1 MNEERIAKMTDNVA
15 TDMTADEF
23 PQATV
28 PHIRTE
34 ATTPDEDIALE
45 NVDQALDAIV
55 AAFAVLDD
63 NLGKI
68 KIDNVP
74 EQAAVDAVKD
84 LLETAVKPYFADALK
99 AMAVFG
105 K

>member
-1 MNEERIAKMTDNVA
+1 MNEERIAKMSENITA
-15 TDMTADEF
+15 DMTADEF

-28 PHIRTE
+28 PHIRKE

-63 NLGKI
+63 NLGKV

-74 EQAAVDAVKD
+74 EQASVDAVKD
-84 LLETAVKPYFADALK
+84 LLETGVKPYFADVLK
-99 AMAVFG
+99 AMSVFG